1 MIILMF
7 IQLSDT
13 LLLGSNMSEEYK
25 LTYFDVRGRG
35 EPIRM
40 LLTLAGQKFDDVK
53 VGHVEWPTMKPSK

>member
-40 LLTLAGQKFDDVK
+40 LLTLAGQKFDDV
-53 VGHVEWPTMKPSK
+53 